1 MKRLPLLLLLL
12 PILTSCPENKPGNGE
27 EPPHWAEMKTSF
39 SWKEFYA
46 ALKNLSRIQHK
57 LYYDP
62 STMSIAHYCPL
73 TKEEREILSS
83 FNTKFFPPAREYTT
97 HTFEEV
103 AEKEGKLGKRLEDSV
118 GIRNGRPSDEHLS
131 ALEKLESYTE
141 RSLHEAFQSGYI
153 QWNDS
158 EKKLTYS
165 GTKDAEK
172 AALNE
177 LNEKCLR
184 DFLACYAGTA
194 GLEPGKASDIVNTYL
209 MSLCIAKGPEPG
221 KDGDGTKSGEPTIGW
236 DDRNALFMVLRNVT
250 PKQDGGNASKKQLK
264 AFSLYYAK
272 KDDPKVQKIKAGA
285 QQDVDIE
292 LYEDYLCSPSQK
304 VGTVSSGALLYRP
317 HNQLL
322 RMVPNRERGWSR
334 AVFFK
339 NRDACQEYLKWD
351 REPGSQN
358 PPAVS
363 LEEKEEIQKAIL
375 GGPLENKDKEN
386 SRGKTFDSYGIVATE
401 PATGLANSFDRDI
414 LFPIVNHTGDDLRE
428 SDDDDSGDNT
438 NGVANIRDKAGN
450 VYGDRL
456 YGVLSVTNQDTI
468 PQSDVEEALSETP
481 KEEPEKKDVNVL
493 QIYFVMDLTGSMTA
507 YKDDI
512 LNSLDANFIEPW
524 RNKKEGSQ
532 MDVIEFGFIGYKDY
546 PDQNCNN
553 KGETR
558 PRGHR
563 VASFEFPGRGD
574 GATDCAYNY
583 THQGMVAPEEFR
595 NILRQVKTAGE
606 LSAGNAAE
614 QRRVA
619 QDPVPEAM
627 RFGLAKVADPAAW
640 QSAQSGEGRRYVSR
654 YVFVISDAPDHLG
667 EETFSNGIAQP
678 LAQWAKQNNGVII
691 PIYIR
696 DLRKQSNRKYDE
708 TAMKQFG
715 SLGVSGGFVVMNNED
730 GDYASQFNKTFH
742 GVSDML
748 IKEAVAQNT
757 DTPEGRE
764 EIENNLSDE
773 QTRKKYADDPQTQEQ
788 MLQAAAMARHAFGCT
803 MSVWVSK
810 EKKKEFS
817 AFSAIKDPLWVATKD
832 PYSFAGGEVKDG
844 KVAVYSVMTPSVM
857 LSIKDADAYLKKC
870 EEAMKMY
877 KESTSGHNAEQQ
889 DLMLIARLAANF
901 LASSV
906 DPRSLLNAK
915 PEELSR
921 IFEQGSGDF
930 NPNKDLP
937 VQSRFALELLKIMG
951 ENKGKGSVNV
961 QPLIEA
967 FSNRVE
973 IFKKRLAGAKEFPLE
988 QRVFYTQEAY
998 HKVQSIYQENI
1009 DKGAEEIRNIV
1020 NTDDINSRSAI
1031 VVPYDELP

>member
-12 PILTSCPENKPGNGE
+12 PILTSCPGNKPGNGE
-27 EPPHWAEMKTSF
+27 EPPYWAEMKTSF

-46 ALKNLSRIQHK
+46 ALKNLGRIQHK

-73 TKEEREILSS
+73 TKEERDILSS
-83 FNTKFFPPAREYTT
+83 FNSKFFPPAREYTT
-97 HTFEEV
+97 HTFKEV
-103 AEKEGKLGKRLEDSV
+103 AEKEEKLGKCLEASV
-118 GIRNGRPSDEHLS
+118 GIRNGRPSDGHLS

-141 RSLHEAFQSGYI
+141 RSLNEAFQSGCI

-209 MSLCIAKGPEPG
+209 KSLCPPKETETGKGG
-221 KDGDGTKSGEPTIGW
+221 GTKPEPTIGW

-250 PKQDGGNASKKQLK
+250 PKQDGGNASRKQLK
-264 AFSLYYAK
+264 AFSLYYAR
-272 KDDPKVQKIKAGA
+272 KDDPNVKKIKAGA

-292 LYEDYLCSPSQK
+292 LYEDYLCSSGQK

-322 RMVPNRERGWSR
+322 RMVPNRERGCSR

-363 LEEKEEIQKAIL
+363 LVEKEEIQKAII

-386 SRGKTFDSYGIVATE
+386 SRGKTFDDYGIAATE

-481 KEEPEKKDVNVL
+481 KEEPSEKDINVL
-493 QIYFVMDLTGSMTA
+493 QIYFVMDLTGSMKP

-512 LNSLDANFIEPW
+512 LKSLDANFIEPW
-524 RNKKEGSQ
+524 RNKKEGSGWNAA
-532 MDVIEFGFIGYKDY
+532 EFGFIGYKDY
-546 PDQNCNN
+546 PDQNCNQ

-558 PRGHR
+558 PRGQR
-563 VASFEFPGRGD
+563 IASFEFPGRGD

-583 THQGMVAPEEFR
+583 THQGMVDPEEFR
-595 NILRQVKTAGE
+595 NILSQVKTAGE
-606 LSAGNAAE
+606 LSTGNAAE

-627 RFGLAKVADPAAW
+627 RFGLEKAIDPAAW
-640 QSAQSGEGRRYVSR
+640 RSAKSSPGRRHESR
-654 YVFVISDAPDHLG
+654 YLFVISDAPDHLG
-667 EETFSNGIAQP
+667 AETFGNGTAKHV
-678 LAQWAKQNNGVII
+678 AQWAKQNNGVII

-715 SLGVSGGFVVMNNED
+715 SLGVSGGFVVMNDKD
-730 GDYASQFNKTFH
+730 GDYATQFNKTFH

-748 IKEAVAQNT
+748 IKEAVAKNT
-757 DTPEGRE
+757 DTPEGRK

-773 QTRKKYADDPQTQEQ
+773 QIRKEYADDPQTQEQ
-788 MLQAAAMARHAFGCT
+788 MLQAAAIARHAFGCT

-817 AFSAIKDPLWVATKD
+817 ALSAIRDPLWVATKD
-832 PYSFAGGEVKDG
+832 PYSFAGGAVKDG

-857 LSIKDADAYLKKC
+857 LSIKDADAYLEKC
-870 EEAMKMY
+870 EAAMKMY

-915 PEELSR
+915 PGELSR

-951 ENKGKGSVNV
+951 ENKGKGTVNV

-973 IFKKRLAGAKEFPLE
+973 IFKKRLAGAKESPLE

-998 HKVQSIYQENI
+998 DKVKQIYDANI
-1009 DKGAEEIRNIV
+1009 DKGAEALRNSV
-1020 NTDDINSRSAI
+1020 NTDDINSKSAI

>member
-12 PILTSCPENKPGNGE
+12 PILTSCPGNKPGNAE

-39 SWKEFYA
+39 SWKEFYDTLA
-46 ALKNLSRIQHK
+46 KLGRIQHK

-97 HTFEEV
+97 HTFKEV
-103 AEKEGKLGKRLEDSV
+103 AEKKEKLGKRLEDSV
-118 GIRNGRPSDEHLS
+118 GIRNGRPSDKHLS
-131 ALEKLESYTE
+131 ALEKLERYTE
-141 RSLHEAFQSGYI
+141 SSLKEAFQSGYI

-165 GTKDAEK
+165 GTNDAEK

-177 LNEKCLR
+177 LNEQCLR
-184 DFLACYAGTA
+184 DFLASYAGTA
-194 GLEPGKASDIVNTYL
+194 GLELGKASDIVNTYL
-209 MSLCIAKGPEPG
+209 KSRCVVKEPG
-221 KDGDGTKSGEPTIGW
+221 KDGDKPKKPTIGW

-264 AFSLYYAK
+264 AFSLYYADK
-272 KDDPKVQKIKAGA
+272 ADLNVQKIKAGS
-285 QQDVDIE
+285 QEDLDIT
-292 LYEDYLCSPSQK
+292 LYEDYQCSDGQK

-322 RMVPNRERGWSR
+322 QMVPNGERGYSR

-339 NRDACQEYLKWD
+339 NRDACQEYLKWEG
-351 REPGSQN
+351 EPGSQN

-363 LEEKEEIQKAIL
+363 LEEKNEIQAYIL
-375 GGPLENKDKEN
+375 GGPLENKYKKN
-386 SRGKTFDSYGIVATE
+386 SRGKTFDDYGIAATE
-401 PATGLANSFDRDI
+401 PATGLAGNSNRDI
-414 LFPIVNHTGDDLRE
+414 LFPIVNHTGDDLRK
-428 SDDDDSGDNT
+428 SGDDDSGDNT

-481 KEEPEKKDVNVL
+481 KEGEPAEKDVNVL
-493 QIYFVMDLTGSMTA
+493 QIYFVMDLTGSMKE

-512 LNSLDANFIEPW
+512 LDSLDVNFIKPYDLRHENA
-524 RNKKEGSQ
+524 R
-532 MDVIEFGFIGYKDY
+532 MDAMEFGFIGYKDY
-546 PDQNCNN
+546 PDQNCNQ

-563 VASFEFPGRGD
+563 IASFEFPGRGD

-583 THQGMVAPEEFR
+583 THQGMVGPREFKY
-595 NILRQVKTAGE
+595 ILRQVKTAGQLAE
-606 LSAGNAAE
+606 GNAAE

-627 RFGLAKVADPAAW
+627 RYGLAKAIDPAAW
-640 QSAQSGEGRRYVSR
+640 RSPRDGEGRRHPLRVI
-654 YVFVISDAPDHLG
+654 FVISDAPDHLG
-667 EETFSNGIAQP
+667 AETFGNGIAKHV
-678 LAQWAKQNNGVII
+678 AQWANTDANMVF

-708 TAMKQFG
+708 TAMNQFK
-715 SLGVSGGFVVMNNED
+715 SLGVSAGFIPLELGNTNDDLV
-730 GDYASQFNKTFH
+730 SQFNEVF
-742 GVSDML
+742 GRFSRML
-748 IKEAVAQNT
+748 TEKIAAQDLESEEARKKV
-757 DTPEGRE
+757 
-764 EIENNLSDE
+764 ENSLSDE
-773 QTRKKYADDPQTQEQ
+773 QISKEYADDPQTQEQ

-810 EKKKEFS
+810 EKKKELS
-817 AFSAIKDPLWVATKD
+817 AFSAIREPLWVATKD
-832 PYSFAGGEVKDG
+832 PYSFAGGAVKDG
-844 KVAVYSVMTPSVM
+844 KVEVYPVMKPGVM
-857 LSIKDADAYLKKC
+857 LSIKDAEMYLGKC
-870 EEAMKMY
+870 EAAMKIY
-877 KESTSGHNAEQQ
+877 KESTSGHNAEQR
-889 DLMLIARLAANF
+889 DLQLIARLAANF

-906 DPRSLLNAK
+906 QPGSLLNAA

-930 NPNKDLP
+930 RMNKDLP

-951 ENKGKGSVNV
+951 ENKGTVNV

-967 FSNRVE
+967 FSDRVE

-988 QRVFYTQEAY
+988 QRVFYTQDTY
-998 HKVQSIYQENI
+998 HKVHSIYRDNV

-1020 NTDDINSRSAI
+1020 NTDDINGKSAI

>member
-39 SWKEFYA
+39 PWKEFYDT
-46 ALKNLSRIQHK
+46 LKELSCIQHK

-73 TKEEREILSS
+73 TKEERGILSS

-97 HTFEEV
+97 HTFEDV
-103 AEKEGKLGKRLEDSV
+103 AEKEEKLGKCLETSV
-118 GIRNGRPSDEHLS
+118 GIRNGRPSDKHLS
-131 ALEKLESYTE
+131 ALERLESYTGN
-141 RSLHEAFQSGYI
+141 LDEAFQSGYI

-165 GTKDAEK
+165 GTNDAEK

-194 GLEPGKASDIVNTYL
+194 GLEPGKAADIVNTYL
-209 MSLCIAKGPEPG
+209 KSLCVPKGPDPL
-221 KDGDGTKSGEPTIGW
+221 GDTPPEPTIGW

-264 AFSLYYAK
+264 AFSLYYAR
-272 KDDPKVQKIKAGA
+272 KDDPNVQKIKAGA

-292 LYEDYLCSPSQK
+292 LYEDYLCSSGQR
-304 VGTVSSGALLYRP
+304 VGIVSSGALLYRS

-375 GGPLENKDKEN
+375 GGPLENKYKKN
-386 SRGKTFDSYGIVATE
+386 SRGNTFDSYGIVATE

-428 SDDDDSGDNT
+428 CDDDNSGDNT

-481 KEEPEKKDVNVL
+481 KEVPAEEDVNVL

-512 LNSLDANFIEPW
+512 LKSLDVNFIEPYVN
-524 RNKKEGSQ
+524 RKKGSQ

-546 PDQNCNN
+546 PDQNCNQ
-553 KGETR
+553 KGETQ

-583 THQGMVAPEEFR
+583 THQGMVSPQDFR
-595 NILRQVKTAGE
+595 NILSQVKTAGE
-606 LSAGNAAE
+606 LSAGNVAE

-667 EETFSNGIAQP
+667 EETFNNGIAQP
-678 LAQWAKQNNGVII
+678 LAQWAKQQNCAIM
-691 PIYIR
+691 PIYIQ
-696 DLRKQSNRKYDE
+696 DLRKRSNRKYAE
-708 TAMKQFG
+708 TAMKQFAAL
-715 SLGVSGGFVVMNNED
+715 SLGGSGKYLVIDDKNGD
-730 GDYASQFNKTFH
+730 GDYASEFSTFFH
-742 GVSDML
+742 ALSDRL
-748 IKEAVAQNT
+748 IKRAVAK
-757 DTPEGRE
+757 DTTSEEGRKKVYDD
-764 EIENNLSDE
+764 LSDE
-773 QTRKKYADDPQTQEQ
+773 KAIQESCDNPQTQEQ

-857 LSIKDADAYLKKC
+857 LSIKDADAYLEKC
-870 EEAMKMY
+870 EAAMKMY

-967 FSNRVE
+967 FSDRVE
-973 IFKKRLAGAKEFPLE
+973 IFKKRLAGAKESPLE
-988 QRVFYTQEAY
+988 QRVFYTQDAY
-998 HKVQSIYQENI
+998 HKVQSIYQENV

-1020 NTDDINSRSAI
+1020 NTDDINSKSAI